1 MTVADRQIKN
11 INKNMEISILIL
23 DGAHNTP
30 DGVFFRKV
38 SRRGERVND
47 LDRRKVRQQEKLVSK
62 MLFRLFKYFEQ
73 CFPGTSKLDTPP

>member
-11 INKNMEISILIL
+11 INKISILIL

-47 LDRRKVRQQEKLVSK
+47 LDRRKVLPWKENQSGRD
-62 MLFRLFKYFEQ
+62 YFEMIISLKTVPVY
-73 CFPGTSKLDTPP
+73 CDKK